1 LNIQSPANETDFT
14 AGGSRVN
21 HQQTN
26 GSGVQSTQKQ
36 TILPEPATANYDSQ
50 RIYDQGEQ
58 SSDDGALPADNQ
70 FNLRLRPTQETDG
83 YEHVPQQA

>member
-1 LNIQSPANETDFT
+1 MQSPANETDFT

-50 RIYDQGEQ
+50 RIYQRGEQ
-58 SSDDGALPADNQ
+58 SSDDGVIQANNQ
-70 FNLRLRPTQETDG
+70 FGLRLRPTQETDG
-83 YEHVPQQA
+83 YEHMT